1 MKLPYSNNE
10 TVNINNIS
18 YNPVSREIIFYILS
32 GDDEIVFPTTAEIK
46 GGKIYCVLTGVGR
59 ISDEFDD

>member
-46 GGKIYCVLTGVGR
+46 GG
-59 ISDEFDD
+59 